1 MIYSTRGR
9 QPKVYRLPPSCIALN
24 GILLLSLCG
33 GTLCSQFRHIILKIK
48 QIHVSNLIV
57 QPPFARNQPECLRH
71 GEGQHISY
79 QQRHKTIPLSSS
91 SLVIV

>member
-1 MIYSTRGR
+1 MLRKLQAGDNKGLRIEHT
-9 QPKVYRLPPSCIALN
+9 L
-24 GILLLSLCG
+24 GILCP
-33 GTLCSQFRHIILKIK
+33 QFRHIVLKIK

-79 QQRHKTIPLSSS
+79 QQRHKTIPLSFSS
-91 SLVIV
+91 STII